1 MHEPPPISLLRKRF
15 ATRWPWLVTALMM
28 TVYFCVVLRW
38 ISASTA
44 IPTFDQAAYVEQSYY
59 LADLLYQRPWQL
71 LNPWALIGGDWANR
85 PPLFPLITAPLGM
98 QADPRLLAMV
108 WLGARMAV
116 LGVALYA
123 LARRIGPGW
132 WLPAACA
139 VILAHPNNLTVYP
152 HLLMADQM
160 FELVGLLV
168 WVIGLYYL
176 DQPTWRRGIG
186 FVLSMITLLLIKPAA
201 LAWAFPL
208 VLISGWVLYRQHR
221 LSAQSRRWWVT
232 TVLIPAGVGLGL
244 LALLATTRYLPSVVG
259 QYAEGARGYW
269 ATNTSWVEQARLAG
283 WLLAPWLLVPLLL
296 ILWKRPIKGNLM
308 FTSALLM
315 GLWWWVFN
323 AYITYTLDARI
334 ISAMSAVVVVG
345 ILTTVTTRT
354 GQIITA
360 LVALG
365 FFSLSLLNATGL
377 LPTSIRDRLAPLCPL
392 GAVQHPSVEV
402 GLLPMAVRT
411 DTAIRIRAP
420 ELPHRLMLLCHD
432 DFTDS
437 IAFRLALRR
446 LGVAD
451 QYRFEYFCWHGT
463 DQDLTHTFGPN
474 GSVWFITKQHRQTTP
489 LHGDAFLNLTAL
501 HQLVTN
507 PDSPIAPRFVRV
519 LEQEVQLPD
528 HHDTLTLW
536 QLPTPLS
543 PPEIRAAAAYILPLY
558 TGKPGAAGIAR
569 QAQ

>member
-1 MHEPPPISLLRKRF
+1 MHEPPPTSPLCNRS
-15 ATRWPWLVTALMM
+15 ATRWPWLATGLVM
-28 TVYFCVVLRW
+28 VIYFCVVLRW

-59 LADLLYQRPWQL
+59 LADLLYHRPLQL

-116 LGVALYA
+116 LGLALYA

-132 WLPAACA
+132 WLPAASA

-160 FELVGLLV
+160 FEMVGLLV

-186 FVLSMITLLLIKPAA
+186 FVLSMIALLLIKPAA

-208 VLISGWVLYRQHR
+208 VMICGWVLYRQHR
-221 LSAQSRRWWVT
+221 LSAKSRQWWVT

-259 QYAEGARGYW
+259 QYADGARGYW
-269 ATNTSWVEQARLAG
+269 ATKTSWIEQARMAG
-283 WLLAPWLLVPLLL
+283 WLLAPWLLVPLLM
-296 ILWKRPIKGNLM
+296 ILRKRQLNLM
-308 FTSALLM
+308 FISALLM
-315 GLWWWVFN
+315 GLWWWIFN

-334 ISAMSAVVVVG
+334 ISAMSTVVVVG
-345 ILTTVTTRT
+345 ILTAITNRT
-354 GQIITA
+354 GQIITT

-365 FFSLSLLNATGL
+365 FFTLSLLSATGH
-377 LPTSIRDRLAPLCPL
+377 LPVAIRDRLAPLCPL
-392 GAVQHPSVEV
+392 GVVQQPSVEV
-402 GLLPMAVRT
+402 GLLPMAVNT
-411 DTAIRIRAP
+411 NATIGILAP
-420 ELPHRLMLLCHD
+420 EAPHRLMLLCHD
-432 DFTDS
+432 DFTET

-463 DQDLTHTFGPN
+463 DQDLTHTFGPGGN
-474 GSVWFITKQHRQTTP
+474 QWFITKQHRQATP
-489 LHGDAFLNLTAL
+489 LQGDAFLNLTAL
-501 HQLVTN
+501 HKLATN
-507 PDSPIAPRFVRV
+507 PDSPIAARFVRV

-543 PPEIRAAAAYILPLY
+543 PAEIRAAAAYILPLY